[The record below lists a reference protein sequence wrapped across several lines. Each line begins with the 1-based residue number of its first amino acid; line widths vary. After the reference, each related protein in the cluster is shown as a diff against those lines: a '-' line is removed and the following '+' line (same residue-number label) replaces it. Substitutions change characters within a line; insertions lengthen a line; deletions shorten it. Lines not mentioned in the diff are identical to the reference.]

1 MYRLKDKK
9 EYYVVPLWIKL
20 AAAVCLSCLWAHS
33 AMAAGTSAG
42 TTITNTATVT
52 FTLSSDPTPRSATT
66 ANTFDVLEIIDIV
79 VTWQDAVDVPV
90 SSPHADAVSTYQ
102 ITNTGNG
109 PESFVLLTDDTL
121 GGDDFD
127 PAVQTVWVESNGS
140 PGLQNSGATPDTQYM
155 GGGVLLNADGALT
168 AYVLSNIPAGLV
180 DTNIG
185 RVGVTA
191 ESTTPGAAGAPP
203 GTEIA
208 GAGVGGNAIVGATN
222 ADGNAQGAY
231 AVSAPRVD
239 LAKSVVLIIDPYG
252 GNQPYTSAQLT
263 YRILVDVTGSGM
275 AQGLVIT
282 DVIPANTTYVPGSIT
297 LDAVSQTDAD
307 DAPADGTDFN
317 VTTANTVTVNMG
329 NTMAPASR
337 TIEFSVTIN

>member
-140 PGLQNSGATPDTQYM
+140 P
-155 GGGVLLNADGALT
+155 
-168 AYVLSNIPAGLV
+168 
-180 DTNIG
+180 
-185 RVGVTA
+185 
-191 ESTTPGAAGAPP
+191 
-203 GTEIA
+203 
-208 GAGVGGNAIVGATN
+208 
-222 ADGNAQGAY
+222 
-231 AVSAPRVD
+231 
-239 LAKSVVLIIDPYG
+239 
-252 GNQPYTSAQLT
+252 
-263 YRILVDVTGSGM
+263 
-275 AQGLVIT
+275 
-282 DVIPANTTYVPGSIT
+282 
-297 LDAVSQTDAD
+297 
-307 DAPADGTDFN
+307 
-317 VTTANTVTVNMG
+317 
-329 NTMAPASR
+329 
-337 TIEFSVTIN
+337 